1 MNTPFAP
8 EMMDNMKRKLLLG
21 LLLTFAVATVSYAQ
35 DDKKEWAKKLKAMDP
50 LEFKK
55 IVQER
60 EQSQSE
66 VKRLNEIIND
76 AQKEINEKT
85 SEIAKLQALVEQK
98 NTEAKKGSA
107 AAKTKEVDATK
118 PEGSNKGVIFKVQ
131 IGSFKNKDLAKY
143 FNNNP
148 NFSGD
153 IDEDGSRKYTLGYF
167 REYWEADTF
176 KKYLREMGVKDAWI
190 VSYKDGKRVAIKDVL
205 EGAL

>member
-1 MNTPFAP
+1 
-8 EMMDNMKRKLLLG
+8 MDKRFFLG
-21 LLLTFAVATVSYAQ
+21 LLLTLTAATVAYSQ
-35 DDKKEWAKKLKAMDP
+35 DDKKEWAKKLKATDP

-60 EQSQSE
+60 EQSQGE

-76 AQKEINEKT
+76 AQKELNDTKAEN
-85 SEIAKLQALVEQK
+85 AKLQAQLDQL
-98 NTEAKKGSA
+98 KKSGA
-107 AAKTKEVDATK
+107 GAKTAGKTEVDATK
-118 PEGSNKGVIFKVQ
+118 PAGSSKGIIFKVQ

-153 IDEDGSRKYTLGYF
+153 VDEDGSKKYTLGYF
-167 REYWEADTF
+167 RDYWEADTF

-190 VSYKDGKRVAIKDVL
+190 VSYKDGKRVPIKEVL
-205 EGAL
+205 EGAI

>member
-1 MNTPFAP
+1 
-8 EMMDNMKRKLLLG
+8 MKKNLLFG
-21 LLLTFAVATVSYAQ
+21 LLLTLSAATISYGQ
-35 DDKKEWAKKLKAMDP
+35 DDKKEWAKKMKATDP

-55 IVQER
+55 IYQER

-76 AQKEINEKT
+76 AQKEVNDTKAEKAKLEAQIEQKDA
-85 SEIAKLQALVEQK
+85 EIAQLKKAGASPAAS
-98 NTEAKKGSA
+98 AKSSGKS
-107 AAKTKEVDATK
+107 EVDATK
-118 PEGSNKGVIFKVQ
+118 PAGSNKGVIFKVQ

-153 IDEDGSRKYTLGYF
+153 IDEDGSKKYTLGYF

-190 VSYKDGKRVAIKDVL
+190 VSYKDGKRVSIKDVL